1 MIVGRSNMPKNKIK
15 KFDLITD
22 NTIKDDVIDV
32 VIDPSLDQRPNVERS
47 MQIFDAIKQGVTVDN
62 KAEISRVLPMGK
74 DVLRSMERVVPLA
87 IEKIQEIIATS
98 KNERAVLQAIEFLF
112 NRVYGKAIQPIDL
125 DAKVDNNTT
134 IEIKLSGEL
143 DQWSK

>member
-1 MIVGRSNMPKNKIK
+1 MQKNKTK
-15 KFDLITD
+15 KNDLITD
-22 NTIKDDVIDV
+22 NTTKDDVIDV
-32 VIDPSLDQRPNVERS
+32 VIDPSLDQRPNAERS
-47 MQIFDAIKQGVTVDN
+47 MQIFDALKQGVTVDD

-74 DVLRSMERVVPLA
+74 DVLRNMERVVPLA

-143 DQWSK
+143 DRWSK

>member
-1 MIVGRSNMPKNKIK
+1 MQKNKTK
-15 KFDLITD
+15 DDDLINDRLDSKNPDLSPRIPTD
-22 NTIKDDVIDV
+22 LLGYDTKDHFD
-32 VIDPSLDQRPNVERS
+32 RS
-47 MQIFDAIKQGVTVDN
+47 VQVLDAIRKGDITQNYEVRGILPQN
-62 KAEISRVLPMGK
+62 REVLK
-74 DVLRSMERVVPLA
+74 KMERVVPLA

-125 DAKVDNNTT
+125 EAKVDNNTT

-143 DQWSK
+143 DQWSR

>member
-1 MIVGRSNMPKNKIK
+1 MKKNKTK
-15 KFDLITD
+15 KNDLITD
-22 NTIKDDVIDV
+22 NTTKDDVIDIT
-32 VIDPSLDQRPNVERS
+32 IDPSLDQRPSVERS
-47 MQIFDAIKQGVTVDN
+47 MQIFDALKQGVMVDS

-74 DVLRSMERVVPLA
+74 DVLRNMERVVPLA

-125 DAKVDNNTT
+125 EAKVDNNTT
-134 IEIKLSGEL
+134 IEVKLSGEL
-143 DQWSK
+143 DQWSR

>member
-1 MIVGRSNMPKNKIK
+1 MQKNKSK
-15 KFDLITD
+15 DNTLITD
-22 NTIKDDVIDV
+22 KAIKDSVIDV
-32 VIDPSLDQRPNVERS
+32 AIDPSLDQRPSTERS
-47 MQIFDAIKQGVTVDN
+47 MQILDALKQGVMVDN
-62 KAEISRVLPMGK
+62 KVEISRVLPMGK

-125 DAKVDNNTT
+125 EAKVDNNTT

-143 DQWSK
+143 DQWSR